1 MPRPAGTRAVITL
14 LSDFGDRDEYAAC
27 LKGVILGLNPQAVLV
42 DLTHSVPPQDIH
54 FGAFVLAGAAAY
66 FPPGTIHLAV
76 VDPGVGTGR
85 RGLAAYGRGQFW
97 VGPDN
102 GLFHLIFAGE
112 PEFKMVSL
120 ENPDYFLPQ
129 VSPTFHGRDRFAPV
143 AAHLSLG
150 LELGRLGP
158 PLPDPVRLSWPE
170 PSVSAARI
178 RGEIIHVDRFGNLVS
193 NITAGA
199 WHAWLKGA
207 ENNFQLQVG
216 RRTLTR
222 LGRTYGEAPPGGAA
236 GPGGQSWLPGD
247 RLRRGQRR
255 GPAPGGDRP
264 RRCGPPGR
272 LKVAGQPLEPEDCQS
287 PFETS
292 GKIDRPG

>member
-1 MPRPAGTRAVITL
+1 MSRREVQPEPGEAMPRQAGTRAIITL
-14 LSDFGDRDEYAAC
+14 LSDFGVRDEYAAC

-42 DLTHSVPPQDIH
+42 DLTHEVPPQDIRS
-54 FGAFVLAGAAAY
+54 GAFVLARAAAY

-102 GLFHLIFAGE
+102 GLFHLIFAGR
-112 PEFKMVSL
+112 PELKMVSL

-129 VSPTFHGRDRFAPV
+129 VSPTSHGRDLFAPV

-158 PLPDPVRLSWPE
+158 PLTDPVRLPWPE
-170 PSVSAARI
+170 PSVTAALI

-193 NITAGA
+193 NIAAGVL
-199 WHAWLKGA
+199 HAWLQGA
-207 ENNFQLQVG
+207 ENKFQLQVG

-222 LGRTYGEAPPGGAA
+222 LGRTYGEAPPGELLALVGSHGYLEIACAGGSAA
-236 GPGGQSWLPGD
+236 V
-247 RLRRGQRR
+247 RLQAGTGLRVAVRRG
-255 GPAPGGDRP
+255 G
-264 RRCGPPGR
+264 
-272 LKVAGQPLEPEDCQS
+272 
-287 PFETS
+287 
-292 GKIDRPG
+292 

>member
-1 MPRPAGTRAVITL
+1 MPRHAGTRTCITL
-14 LSDFGDRDEYAAC
+14 LSDFGVQDEYAAC
-27 LKGVILGLNPQAVLV
+27 LKGVILGLNPRAVLV
-42 DLTHSVPPQDIH
+42 DLSHAVPPQDIRC
-54 FGAFVLAGAAAY
+54 GAFVLAGAAAY

-102 GLFHLIFAGE
+102 GLFHLIFAGG

-129 VSPTFHGRDRFAPV
+129 VSPSFHGRDLFAPV

-158 PLPDPVRLSWPE
+158 PLSDPVRLSWPE
-170 PSVSAARI
+170 PSVTPALI

-193 NITAGA
+193 NIAAGA
-199 WHAWLKGA
+199 WHTWLQGA
-207 ENNFQLQVG
+207 ENKFRLQVG

-222 LGRTYGEAPPGGAA
+222 LGRTYGEVPPGELLALVGSHGYLEIACS
-236 GPGGQSWLPGD
+236 GGSAEV
-247 RLRRGQRR
+247 RLRAGTGLSVAVRR
-255 GPAPGGDRP
+255 GD
-264 RRCGPPGR
+264 
-272 LKVAGQPLEPEDCQS
+272 
-287 PFETS
+287 
-292 GKIDRPG
+292 